1 LKQLSLQHEK
11 RIWKVALRH
20 SKLYKKRKEMNTMNP
35 FVIYAMV
42 AIIIAAG
49 FLFIKYTDWKDKH
62 VISE

>member
-1 LKQLSLQHEK
+1 
-11 RIWKVALRH
+11 
-20 SKLYKKRKEMNTMNP
+20 MNTMNP